1 MEPEIDIYKKMRNES
16 LFRQSAVQ
24 IVAMKK
30 LSKSQ
35 FKSHCANWSEKTSNA

>member
-1 MEPEIDIYKKMRNES
+1 MEPEIDIYKKMRHKS
-16 LFRQSAVQ
+16 LFQQSAVQ
-24 IVAMKK
+24 TIAMKK